1 MERGQPA
8 PPHQLRNLGALY
20 APLVIRR
27 VFAKIPGQSR
37 GREKVFLHSRGSR
50 WPLVELVGNQ
60 VHQVHGPLTPRPL
73 NPPVNSGLRVQ
84 YVVGAIFRDI
94 HIWSATGESAA
105 GAGPSG
111 YYSLTARGHGAGSAG
126 QAVATLQPTSIG
138 VVADF
143 FVGYGDQVRTEL
155 NFYCAMLCMR
165 STSHG
170 PVSVCLFLSV
180 CLSVSVQGLF

>member
-1 MERGQPA
+1 M
-8 PPHQLRNLGALY
+8 
-20 APLVIRR
+20 
-27 VFAKIPGQSR
+27 
-37 GREKVFLHSRGSR
+37 
-50 WPLVELVGNQ
+50 ELVGNQ
-60 VHQVHGPLTPRPL
+60 VHHVHGPLASLPL
-73 NPPVNSGLRVQ
+73 NPPVTSGLRVQ

-155 NFYCAMLCMR
+155 SFYCAMLCMR
-165 STSHG
+165 GTSHG
-170 PVSVCLFLSV
+170 PVSVCLCLSV
-180 CLSVSVQGLF
+180 CLCPCRAYSKEFFGVHNFKSSCMM